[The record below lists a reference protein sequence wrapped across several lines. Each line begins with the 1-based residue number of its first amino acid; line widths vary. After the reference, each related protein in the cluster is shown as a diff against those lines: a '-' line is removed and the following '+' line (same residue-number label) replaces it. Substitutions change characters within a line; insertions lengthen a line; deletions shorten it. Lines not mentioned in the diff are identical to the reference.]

1 MRVVYYCN
9 IYLGQNRKKNK
20 QLLANKNL
28 QSNHW
33 KAISKITT
41 FKSLHAHFPEIR
53 GCLKNFWNT
62 IYVFFF
68 AFHFVQKM
76 KKKSRYITFCY
87 SKNIANFEVFCEVII
102 WSDIILLNLLF
113 LEIVLRDQEILLF
126 FQISPLKHVFPPLIL
141 QVFCQGI

>member
-53 GCLKNFWNT
+53 GCLKKFWNT
-62 IYVFFF
+62 IYVFF
-68 AFHFVQKM
+68 
-76 KKKSRYITFCY
+76 
-87 SKNIANFEVFCEVII
+87 
-102 WSDIILLNLLF
+102 LLF
-113 LEIVLRDQEILLF
+113 
-126 FQISPLKHVFPPLIL
+126 ISCKK
-141 QVFCQGI
+141 